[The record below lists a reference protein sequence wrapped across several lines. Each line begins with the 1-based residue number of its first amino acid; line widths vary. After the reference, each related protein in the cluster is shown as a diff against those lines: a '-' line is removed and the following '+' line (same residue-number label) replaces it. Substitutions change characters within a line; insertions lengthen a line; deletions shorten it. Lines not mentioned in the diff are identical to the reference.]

1 MQLQHNDTIYQVQ
14 SLIKK
19 VQPMPKSSVRKKK
32 PANAEKINSGR
43 QTKFSAYIEDFMDEV
58 VSVLPDGE
66 FGLVSVLTGP
76 DSSGKEGEKHY
87 YVISRGESGKLLEH
101 NEGPE
106 FIRNFTKAVTKPGMT
121 PTKIIVGY
129 FDPAQVNIVGEGID
143 FKTPYVALQWVA
155 GKDSFLPDNSF
166 FNWNG
171 CLVQPGGEIA
181 RYS

>member
-1 MQLQHNDTIYQVQ
+1 MQIRHDDTIYKVQ
-14 SLIKK
+14 SSIKK
-19 VQPMPKSSVRKKK
+19 VESMPKSSVRKKK
-32 PANAEKINSGR
+32 SSKSEKKNPEQ

-58 VSVLPDGE
+58 VGVLPDGE
-66 FGLVSVLTGP
+66 FGLVSVLSGP
-76 DSSGKEGEKHY
+76 SASGAEGEKYY

-106 FIRNFTKAVTKPGMT
+106 FIRNFTKAVTKPGVT
-121 PTKIIVGY
+121 PTKIVVGY
-129 FDPAQVNIVGEGID
+129 FDPAQVQIVGEGID
-143 FKTPYVALQWVA
+143 FKTPYVALQWIA